1 MMKALNA
8 KEFDIVAAWSVD
20 RLGRSLTDLLN
31 ILQELQE
38 KGVDLFPHQ
47 QGLDTSTTAREFVVK
62 FPQGGTTPE
71 SVKAPV
77 VTLVRT
83 SPDLSAQN
91 TRQPAG
97 SRRRLWFA
105 CPNTLDRR
113 LA

>member
-1 MMKALNA
+1 MPRNSISSPPGRWIGL
-8 KEFDIVAAWSVD
+8 VANRSA
-20 RLGRSLTDLLN
+20 RL
-31 ILQELQE
+31 LQELKE

-105 CPNTLDRR
+105 CPNPLRR
-113 LA
+113 KLGDGL